1 MEHMKNGILAAII
14 LITLVGFLIGVY
26 HYPIIMIVV
35 SYMVGIWM
43 VFFLWWSIKYILDIL
58 LDKR

>member
-1 MEHMKNGILAAII
+1 MRNGILAAII
-14 LITLVGFLIGVY
+14 LMTLVGFLIGVY
-26 HYPIIMIVV
+26 HYPIIMVVV

>member
-1 MEHMKNGILAAII
+1 MRNGILAAII

-35 SYMVGIWM
+35 SYMVGGWA
-43 VFFLWWSIKYILDIL
+43 VFFVWWTVKYILDIV

>member
-1 MEHMKNGILAAII
+1 MRNGILAVII
-14 LITLVGFLIGVY
+14 LMTLVGFLIGVY
-26 HYPIIMIVV
+26 YYPIIMIVV
-35 SYMVGIWM
+35 SYMVGIWV

>member
-1 MEHMKNGILAAII
+1 MRNGILAAII
-14 LITLVGFLIGVY
+14 LMTLVGFLIGVY
-26 HYPIIMIVV
+26 YYPIIMIVV
-35 SYMVGIWM
+35 SYMVGMWM

>member
-1 MEHMKNGILAAII
+1 MRNGILAAII
-14 LITLVGFLIGVY
+14 LMTLVGFLIGVY
-26 HYPIIMIVV
+26 YYPIIMIVV